1 MYLVSVQNVFVFLFY
16 NLVFIFV
23 VVTPSIC
30 VFADVEILLV
40 ARKILIVPVG
50 ASFMLI
56 NATTSK
62 PATQLLYLT
71 TKISPPL

>member
-1 MYLVSVQNVFVFLFY
+1 M

-56 NATTSK
+56 NATTTK

-71 TKISPPL
+71 TRIPLTL